1 MPNYAEQMKLYE
13 SGGEYPQ
20 NYSDTYLATK
30 YVIDYKLEIP
40 DDILNVFKSKL
51 ISENFY
57 LPDETTIVEILT
69 GIISGNII
77 LQGPP
82 GTGKT
87 KLTKII
93 CDLFNVDCDIVTA
106 TSDWTTYDTIG
117 GYQPSVDDEGN
128 EIIEGKNGK
137 IVDSIIECCNLVV
150 AKEKHGIQMKQ
161 AKWAIIDE
169 LNRSEIDKVF
179 GDLFTVF
186 GSDDIDKKKLKLW
199 FHADEHKRELYVPNR
214 FRIIGAINNVD
225 KNFVFNLSQGLSR
238 RFNLITINPPSIDKY
253 NDEILNIKNNIVKRK
268 VVEKL
273 INFKH
278 GAIDIA
284 KIDVLFADDKYKR
297 IEEKSFELIRHIRYY
312 EEENNEWLGL
322 LIGTAQLID
331 VLEMVIIQVFL
342 QDTIGKSDGE
352 REAQYQIAFDMAI
365 SDKIVPQMEGF
376 YFERLSLFR
385 DYLKVEFGSYKKCLK
400 QISAFVD

>member
-1 MPNYAEQMKLYE
+1 MPNNEEQMRLYE

-20 NYSDTYLATK
+20 NYRNTYLATK
-30 YVIDYKLEIP
+30 HVMKFKLEIP
-40 DDILNVFKSKL
+40 DDVLTIFRSKL
-51 ISENFY
+51 NDENFF

-69 GIISGNII
+69 GVISGNLI

-87 KLTKII
+87 KLSKII
-93 CDLFNVDCDIVTA
+93 CDLFNVDCDIITA

-137 IVDSIIECCNLVV
+137 IVDSIIDCCNIIV
-150 AKEKHGIQMKQ
+150 AKEKQGVETRQ
-161 AKWAIIDE
+161 AKWVIIDE

-186 GSDDIDKKKLKLW
+186 GSDDIDKRKLKLW
-199 FHADEHKRELYVPNR
+199 FHSDEHKRELFVPNR

-238 RFNLITINPPSIDKY
+238 RFNFITINPPSIDKY
-253 NDEILNIKNNIVKRK
+253 SDEIINIKDNIVKGK
-268 VVEKL
+268 VVDKL
-273 INFKH
+273 NNFH
-278 GAIDIA
+278 SGAIDNA
-284 KIDVLFADDKYKR
+284 KIDVIFADDSYKR
-297 IEEKSFELIRHIRYY
+297 IEKKSFELVKHIRYY
-312 EEENNEWLGL
+312 QEENGKWLGL
-322 LIGTAQLID
+322 LVGTAQLID
-331 VLEMVIIQVFL
+331 LLEMVIIQL
-342 QDTIGKSDGE
+342 CIQDIIGKSEPE
-352 REAQYQIAFDMAI
+352 REVYYQIAFDMAI
-365 SDKIVPQMEGF
+365 ADKIVPQMEGF

-385 DYLKVEFGSYKKCLK
+385 DYLKEEFESYKRCI
-400 QISAFVD
+400 QQMSAFVD